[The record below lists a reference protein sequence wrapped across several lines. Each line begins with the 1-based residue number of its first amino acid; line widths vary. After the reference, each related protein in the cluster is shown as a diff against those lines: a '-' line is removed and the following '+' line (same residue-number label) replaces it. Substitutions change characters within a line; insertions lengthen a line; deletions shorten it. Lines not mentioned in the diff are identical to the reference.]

1 MRMKKK
7 MRKMKTRT
15 TTGSKLAGLVL
26 ALLVVCVAPAV
37 AEKKPKKPS
46 EASQPYSLIAGTVF
60 RPPGFAL
67 PGAEIEIVP
76 ETEGKTKKLKTTS
89 DSRGEFAL
97 RVPPV
102 PMKYKVDVKRSGYQ
116 SQQQSVAIE
125 GEQQK
130 ALTFQLEPAAK

>member
-1 MRMKKK
+1 MKK

-15 TTGSKLAGLVL
+15 TTGSKVAGLVL
-26 ALLVVCVAPAV
+26 LLLVVCAAPAA

-46 EASQPYSLIAGTVF
+46 EAFQPYSIISGTVF

-67 PGAEIEIVP
+67 AGAEIEIVP
-76 ETEGKTKKLKTTS
+76 EAEGKAKKLRTTS

-102 PMKYKVDVKRSGYQ
+102 PMKYKVDVKHTGYH
-116 SQQQSVAIE
+116 SQQLSVAIE

-130 ALTFQLEPAAK
+130 ALTFQLEPAAR